1 MNRHLKTAFFIAPLL
16 AIAGYIGA
24 GYFISS
30 KQADETYGQLQLAGS
45 CLPTENACVFI
56 SPAVELKLISNEQ
69 QGQQQ
74 LALITTQP
82 VKHLTLGM
90 AEAFTDNKQ
99 PFRQFQ
105 MMKSDDNKYWQ
116 IKLQPN
122 DIIAKYKH
130 IRIAFSYQGK
140 GYFAESEVRF

>member
-1 MNRHLKTAFFIAPLL
+1 MNRHLKIAFFIAPLL

-24 GYFISS
+24 GYFISP
-30 KQADETYGQLQLAGS
+30 KQVEKKYGQLQLAGS
-45 CLPTENACVFI
+45 CLPTENACVFL

-74 LALITTQP
+74 LALISTQP
-82 VKHLTLGM
+82 VNNLTLGM
-90 AEAFTDNKQ
+90 AEAAASSDQ

-105 MMKSDDNKYWQ
+105 MMKSDNNKYWQ
-116 IKLQPN
+116 IKLDAN
-122 DIIAKYKH
+122 DVIAKFKY
-130 IRIAFSYQGK
+130 IRIAFTYQDK